1 MILISE
7 IERLIFE
14 VAWPRLVPCFRALA
28 THLMDMMMFGP
39 ESRSM
44 QLYICTVFSF
54 VYWVANV
61 FVSSL

>member
-44 QLYICTVFSF
+44 QIIYMHCVF
-54 VYWVANV
+54 
-61 FVSSL
+61 LCLLGR

>member
-14 VAWPRLVPCFRALA
+14 VAWPRLVPCF
-28 THLMDMMMFGP
+28 HSSHGYDDVW
-39 ESRSM
+39 SRIPIDAIIYM
-44 QLYICTVFSF
+44 HCVSF